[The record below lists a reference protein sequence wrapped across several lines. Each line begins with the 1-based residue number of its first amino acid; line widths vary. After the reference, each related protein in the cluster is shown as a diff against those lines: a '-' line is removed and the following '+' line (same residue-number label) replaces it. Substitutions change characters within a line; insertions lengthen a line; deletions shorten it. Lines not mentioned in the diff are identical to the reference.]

1 MIAFKIQKGFNSAS
15 NELNKEA
22 NLLCVD
28 AIMNFRTVQSFGYED
43 QIVKKYKELLYP
55 AWKASRGTNIQTG
68 IAFGFSQFT
77 MFGIMAGLFYFASLI
92 MEASFD
98 S

>member
-22 NLLCVD
+22 NLLCGD

-43 QIVKKYKELLYP
+43 
-55 AWKASRGTNIQTG
+55 
-68 IAFGFSQFT
+68 
-77 MFGIMAGLFYFASLI
+77 
-92 MEASFD
+92 
-98 S
+98 